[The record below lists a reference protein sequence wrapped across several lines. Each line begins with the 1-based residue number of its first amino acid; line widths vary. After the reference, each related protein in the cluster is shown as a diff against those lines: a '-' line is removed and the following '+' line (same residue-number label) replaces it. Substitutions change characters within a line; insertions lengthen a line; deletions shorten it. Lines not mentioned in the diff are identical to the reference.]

1 MSDPVFVAPVV
12 LNTGLILFCS
22 VTGTLSC
29 FDIEVNVEVIKYSA
43 HIPSQRIA
51 LFPIYF
57 SILQMW
63 RYKIKGN
70 VFSYVVK
77 ENDAGTDCGSIV
89 LASQNKS
96 VYCFQSD
103 TSFKT
108 EPTLKYVLHLHS
120 PIFATPWRESNILF
134 IACTDGTLYIYNF
147 TTKRLTRTEKL
158 PGEVFSSPVVHN
170 NIAIIGCRD
179 NNVYVAKLV

>member
-1 MSDPVFVAPVV
+1 M
-12 LNTGLILFCS
+12 LNTGLVLFCS

-29 FDIEVNVEVIKYSA
+29 FDVEVNVEVTNIQRVYLRKVLLC
-43 HIPSQRIA
+43 SQFIS
-51 LFPIYF
+51 

-63 RYKIKGN
+63 KHKIKGN

-77 ENDAGTDCGSIV
+77 ENDASTDCESIV
-89 LASQNKS
+89 VASQNKS
-96 VYCFQSD
+96 VYCFQSV

-108 EPTLKYVLHLHS
+108 EPTLKYVLNLRS
-120 PIFATPWRESNILF
+120 PIFATPWCETNILF

-147 TTKRLTRTEKL
+147 TTKRLTMTEKL
-158 PGEVFSSPVVHN
+158 PGDVFSSPVVHN